1 MEDMVSTRIKIE
13 DDRDIFYA
21 IVDEELENLDDVSAM
36 DIDVYD
42 DYCEEK
48 DISLKDQKY
57 IHIEVMEVKG
67 FMRYCIIENAFPL
80 ESFNSLDRLHWTSHQ
95 KRFKEKKKQPSIYS
109 FSRKN

>member
-1 MEDMVSTRIKIE
+1 MVSTRIKIE

-67 FMRYCIIENAFPL
+67 FMRYCITANDFPL